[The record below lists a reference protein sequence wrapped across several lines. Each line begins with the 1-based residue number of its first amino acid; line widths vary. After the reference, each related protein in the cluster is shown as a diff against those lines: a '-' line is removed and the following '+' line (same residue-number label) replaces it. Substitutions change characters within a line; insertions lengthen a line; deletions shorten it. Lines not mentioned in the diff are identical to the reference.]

1 MKFSNNK
8 AAESTQQMSKLP
20 DQKPLPD
27 VIIFG
32 GFENALSLARSFASR
47 PITVRALCERSSE
60 IRFSRFARWIPLPK
74 DQAFTEAATEFLIGP
89 ASDHLEGSVLL
100 GAGDQQLEVIAEHRD
115 TLAKK
120 FQLDLM
126 NPAAQEI
133 MLDKLMTY
141 DAAKEA
147 GVPTPKFWRVRSVD
161 DIERLRGELVYPLIV
176 KPKSSYQFQ
185 KRFKGKFFF
194 ANDFAELIDRF
205 CVVESEG
212 IEAVLVEVIPG
223 PDSMLCSYYTY
234 MDELGNPQFHFTKR
248 IIRRYPVNMGV
259 ASYHIT
265 DHVEDVGELS
275 LTLLKHVGLQGLATP
290 EFKLD
295 VRDNQLKLIEC
306 NVRFTAANCLVA
318 RAGYDLGNFV
328 YNRIVGIP
336 QPPLTDFRTGLRL
349 WDPLRDLRAF
359 LELRKRGELTL
370 FQWLASIWHPQVFP
384 FFSYR
389 DPMPG
394 LVKSLKRFGSFS
406 TGVAKFIR
414 TAPGSRKASSDHEGS
429 EIKSACD

>member
-1 MKFSNNK
+1 M
-8 AAESTQQMSKLP
+8 TKLP
-20 DQKPLPD
+20 NQAPLPP

-47 PITVRALCERSSE
+47 PITVRALCERHSE
-60 IRFSRFARWIPLPK
+60 VRFSRYARRIPLPK
-74 DQAFTEAATEFLIGP
+74 DQSFIEAATEFLLGP
-89 ASDHLEGSVLL
+89 ASDSLEGSVLL
-100 GAGDQQLEVIAEHRD
+100 GAGDQQLEVIAEHREA
-115 TLAKK
+115 LAKK

-126 NPAAQEI
+126 NPAAQEV

-141 DAAKEA
+141 DAAREA

-223 PDSMLCSYYTY
+223 PDSRLCSYYTY
-234 MDELGNPQFHFTKR
+234 MDELGDPKFHFTKR

-265 DHVEDVGELS
+265 DHVDDVRELS

-318 RAGYDLGNFV
+318 RAGDDLGNFV

-336 QPPLTDFRTGLRL
+336 QSPLTEFRTGLRL
-349 WDPLRDLRAF
+349 WDPSRDLRAF
-359 LELRKRGELTL
+359 LALRKSGELTL
-370 FQWLASIWHPQVFP
+370 WQWLASICHPQVFP

-389 DPMPG
+389 DPMPA
-394 LVKSLKRFGSFS
+394 LVKLLKRVGSFG
-406 TGVAKFIR
+406 TGVANAIG
-414 TAPGSRKASSDHEGS
+414 TAPGTRKAPSNHESSG
-429 EIKSACD
+429 IKSACE